1 SPSVGTDFV
10 QNLRPLSTAGSHFPG
25 VASML
30 AGIAVEFW
38 LFALTLLGIA
48 LTHRYTLQVA
58 LAGLAVIVAYKLF
71 WAGFAEGAGL
81 AGFALHFEHESVTL
95 VNLLGLLI
103 AFAVIARWFED
114 SGLPL
119 VLPKFLP
126 DDWTGA
132 F

>member
-1 SPSVGTDFV
+1 RGQGEQLRCENCAFCAPPAARIQLRRGSALRRNRAPKRMRRKTRRRSPSVGTDFV

-71 WAGFAEGAGL
+71 WAGF
-81 AGFALHFEHESVTL
+81 
-95 VNLLGLLI
+95 
-103 AFAVIARWFED
+103 
-114 SGLPL
+114 
-119 VLPKFLP
+119 
-126 DDWTGA
+126 
-132 F
+132 